1 MKIKASKLKDLS
13 SIGFVKVALEENSP
27 MSITSITQAMSDD
40 EVKQIIKLEDEFQSS
55 YYVAEDYDDGLYYYE
70 GCWVFE
76 IGHSRRGQSYYVII
90 NKDTNEVQI
99 LATEPDGSGGIIN
112 AGDIFKTL
120 IAGGFIA

>member
-1 MKIKASKLKDLS
+1 MKIKDSKVKDLEK
-13 SIGFVKVALEENSP
+13 IGFVKVALERNSP
-27 MSITSITQAMSDD
+27 MSSLTDEMSDD
-40 EVKQIIKLEDEFQSS
+40 EVQQILKLDNEFQKSH
-55 YYVAEDYDDGLYYYE
+55 YVAEDDDDRLYYYE
-70 GCWVFE
+70 SCWVFE

>member
-27 MSITSITQAMSDD
+27 MSSLTDEMNDD
-40 EVKQIIKLEDEFQSS
+40 EVKQIVKLENEFEKSH
-55 YYVAEDYDDGLYYYE
+55 YVAYDDYDGLYYYE

-90 NKDTNEVQI
+90 NKNTNEVQL

-112 AGDIFKTL
+112 AGDIFKVL
-120 IAGGFIA
+120 IENGFIA

>member
-13 SIGFVKVALEENSP
+13 SIGFVKVALKENSP
-27 MSITSITQAMSDD
+27 LSNASITKDMSDD
-40 EVKQIIKLEDEFQSS
+40 EVRQIIKLENEFQKSH
-55 YYVAEDYDDGLYYYE
+55 YVAYDDYDGLYYHE

-112 AGDIFKTL
+112 AGDIFKVL
-120 IAGGFIA
+120 IENGFIT